1 MRKRCSI
8 AVLTEGGVLG
18 RDGNIYLTWRGDLLT
33 ALHSLFL
40 LLKFLLSW
48 THSKGLQLQT
58 ARTRTRK
65 QQFWSKWSAISGKE
79 IAWWKLC
86 MRLSVCGCFRNEFY
100 LEIFKKMRWI
110 SLWNFDFVG
119 EETGIISTLCDWCV
133 GFTSTVRR
141 VLNLKIR
148 AESGCI
154 GPSPI
159 PKIISSHR
167 SLTSDARE

>member
-1 MRKRCSI
+1 MRKGCSI

-40 LLKFLLSW
+40 LLKFLLPW

-79 IAWWKLC
+79 IAWWKLY

-100 LEIFKKMRWI
+100 LEICLERFSKRCVEYLCEISILWEKK
-110 SLWNFDFVG
+110 
-119 EETGIISTLCDWCV
+119 LCDWCV
-133 GFTSTVRR
+133 GFTSTVRL

-148 AESGCI
+148 AEVAALDLRRYQ
-154 GPSPI
+154 
-159 PKIISSHR
+159 K
-167 SLTSDARE
+167 